1 MNGNPARLTELPELD
16 FICTVNPKR
25 KKDLK
30 ASYESLAKKYMV
42 RYTLTD
48 DILEAYCD
56 WVSHGNDPAC
66 TNRYGFF
73 DSRTQKYLDF
83 FTGEFKALSIVEIML
98 GCCHPAKC
106 LHNEF
111 GEPRPVSD
119 QEYEGY
125 DPHRNLRTSF
135 QGRQLYQALYS
146 YVLKKPAPLAI
157 TAELPKEVQI
167 PKKKPSGFP
176 WIQGTL

>member
-1 MNGNPARLTELPELD
+1 
-16 FICTVNPKR
+16 
-25 KKDLK
+25 
-30 ASYESLAKKYMV
+30 
-42 RYTLTD
+42 
-48 DILEAYCD
+48 
-56 WVSHGNDPAC
+56 
-66 TNRYGFF
+66 
-73 DSRTQKYLDF
+73 
-83 FTGEFKALSIVEIML
+83 ML

-106 LHNEF
+106 LRNEF

-157 TAELPKEVQI
+157 TAKLPKEVRV
-167 PKKKPSGFP
+167 PKKKPSEFP